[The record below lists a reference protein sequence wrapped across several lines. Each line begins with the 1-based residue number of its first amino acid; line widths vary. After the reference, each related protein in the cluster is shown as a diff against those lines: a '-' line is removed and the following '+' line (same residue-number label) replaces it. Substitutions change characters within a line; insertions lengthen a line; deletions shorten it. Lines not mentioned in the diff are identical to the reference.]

1 MLFFFNVNSFLFSE
15 QLQWNI
21 VFYPEHTGSMK
32 YFLFYQKLFVFSVI
46 KFCGTQGDAATD
58 TNTATRVFLC
68 GLLPDR
74 TQTTGS
80 VQSVGQRATT
90 SETRNWKKK
99 WEILGLNVT

>member
-1 MLFFFNVNSFLFSE
+1 MLCFFFNVNSFLFFE

-90 SETRNWKKK
+90 SGTRN
-99 WEILGLNVT
+99 